1 LRAGAPPVADL
12 AVARKLHAHVANLVT
27 ERVPNGIHDCSE
39 GGLAVALAEMAISGA
54 VGFEVTIGDAVAC
67 FSESASRVVLSV
79 DAARADAIV
88 ADAVAAG
95 VPAAV
100 IGRAHGTTLHAEG
113 AFDVSFAEAASTYRD
128 AIPTLMGAV
137 RVSG

>member
-1 LRAGAPPVADL
+1 LD
-12 AVARKLHAHVANLVT
+12 VARTLHSHVAKLVT

-67 FSESASRVVLSV
+67 FSESASRVVVSV
-79 DAARADAIV
+79 DAARADAVV

-100 IGRAHGTTLHAEG
+100 IGRAHGTMLSAEG
-113 AFDVSFAEAASTYRD
+113 AFDVSLAQATSTYRD
-128 AIPTLMGAV
+128 AIPRIMGAV
-137 RVSG
+137 KV